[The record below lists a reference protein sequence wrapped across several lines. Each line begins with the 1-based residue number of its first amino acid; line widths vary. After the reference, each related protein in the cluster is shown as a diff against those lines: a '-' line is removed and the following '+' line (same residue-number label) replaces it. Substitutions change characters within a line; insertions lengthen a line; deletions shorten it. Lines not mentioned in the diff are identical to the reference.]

1 MTNKYNIHMFI
12 RAVKKR
18 FGGVKEMIDCD
29 VSPFAAVLGQIKL

>member
-12 RAVKKR
+12 QAVKKR